1 MLIDHSYSNSGRGV
15 LAETVRSIMAGSVVP
30 KKILIVIPEDRVGY
44 LPQLIY
50 KNIEV
55 LVTNFRGQVQ
65 QRIFG
70 FSRAQTDFVM
80 QLDDDILLDANCL
93 RYLLNRCSLEENSAV
108 GPMLIDAK
116 TFIPI
121 YEKTKKSFLG
131 FIYYWLLNGSA
142 GYQPG
147 KFYLCGSGDGVAQD
161 LLPRVNVDWLAGG
174 CILHR
179 KSNLILKNYFPYS
192 GKAYCEDYIHS
203 YLLHQAGVKMVVEL
217 DAIAYVEVSGYV
229 QFTFLS
235 FMKNQYHDFRARKY
249 FQELRKVSSLR
260 IYNFYLIIFLNYL
273 LTKIRHFSIR
283 K

>member
-1 MLIDHSYSNSGRGV
+1 MTIECSLTIVIPTLGGGV

-70 FSRAQTDFVM
+70 FSKAQTDFVM

-121 YEKTKKSFLG
+121 YEKTKKG
-131 FIYYWLLNGSA
+131 FKVYVNK
-142 GYQPG
+142 
-147 KFYLCGSGDGVAQD
+147 KFYESKTVLIATGTEVKKLNIPGESEFNNKGVHYCALCDGYAYQDKIIAVIGGSDSAAKEALV
-161 LLPRVNVDWLAGG
+161 L
-174 CILHR
+174 
-179 KSNLILKNYFPYS
+179 SEY
-192 GKAYCEDYIHS
+192 GK
-203 YLLHQAGVKMVVEL
+203 
-217 DAIAYVEVSGYV
+217 
-229 QFTFLS
+229 
-235 FMKNQYHDFRARKY
+235 
-249 FQELRKVSSLR
+249 KV
-260 IYNFYLIIFLNYL
+260 YLIYRGSEIHPEPINLERI
-273 LTKIRHFSIR
+273 KKR
-283 K
+283 KRELKST